1 MDFKTSN
8 VKDMVLSDFEHQLE
22 TTNFDD
28 ENDMDNSYQYM
39 VSQLDIHYRDK
50 NVDDESLTLYDIM
63 NIMNI
68 LGDIE
73 KYTLKEAYETIISYL
88 EELEEE

>member
-8 VKDMVLSDFEHQLE
+8 VKDIVLSDFEHQLE

-39 VSQLDIHYRDK
+39 VSQLDIHYRSK
-50 NVDDESLTLYDIM
+50 GTDDESLTLYDIM
-63 NIMNI
+63 NIMTI
-68 LGDIE
+68 LEDIE
-73 KYTLKEAYETIISYL
+73 KYTLKEAYEAIINYL

>member
-68 LGDIE
+68 LEDIE